1 MLTDITWQEAQSRLL
16 AWAQPL
22 SVEAIPLRHALF
34 HFLNGDVPLQ
44 TVYPAH
50 NLSADHGYAL
60 NFSSLQAA
68 WERNETPRFRFGGN
82 LGGAR
87 SFERQAHRD
96 NAYLVESGTLLP
108 DILDVVVEEEATERN
123 GNELLVHGRPAQYE
137 RMIPK
142 GRFIQRQSRLLEG
155 GRRVGYPGYAA
166 LYSQPISEV
175 NVIRKPTIGSLILG
189 HGLVDA
195 HADKMNESAI
205 PELLSPIASSMSFFW
220 RFTFV
225 PLGVQDAHRAIAE
238 TLFAASDQAEVLL
251 VSGVLST
258 AECRELDKA
267 LDENCKVVIRGLKH
281 PLGGR
286 FCAAQRDHRWIFVLP
301 YHPPFI
307 HALFALIVG
316 PTVIK
321 MLGEPYGWVPMS
333 VGAVAESVEAL
344 APDDDIWVGQERFT
358 RDFTQTPEV
367 KLLTQISS
375 ASLTSLSEGN
385 CLVIP
390 RTGETLLESGMKV
403 NIIRY

>member
-1 MLTDITWQEAQSRLL
+1 M
-16 AWAQPL
+16 AQPL

-34 HFLNGDVPLQ
+34 HFLSGDVPLHA
-44 TVYPAH
+44 VYPAH
-50 NLSADHGYAL
+50 NLAEDHGYAL
-60 NFSSLQAA
+60 NYSALQAA

-87 SFERQAHRD
+87 SFERQAHKD
-96 NAYLVESGTLLP
+96 NAYIVESGTLLP
-108 DILDVVVEEEATERN
+108 DVLDVIVEEESTERS
-123 GNELLVHGRPAQYE
+123 GNELFVHSKPAQYE

-142 GRFIQRQSRLLEG
+142 GRFIPRQARLLEG
-155 GRRVGYPGYAA
+155 GKRVGYPGYAA
-166 LYSQPISEV
+166 LYSQPISDV

-195 HADKMNESAI
+195 HADKLNESAV

-220 RFTFV
+220 RFSFV
-225 PLGVQDAHRAIAE
+225 PLGLQDPHRSIAE
-238 TLFAASDQAEVLL
+238 TMLAASNQAEVLL
-251 VSGVLST
+251 VSGVLSKS
-258 AECRELDKA
+258 ERSELDKA

-333 VGAVAESVEAL
+333 IGNVAESVGAL
-344 APDDDIWVGQERFT
+344 VHDDDIWVGQERFT
-358 RDFTQTPEV
+358 RDFTQMPEV
-367 KLLTQISS
+367 KLLAQISL
-375 ASLTSLSEGN
+375 ATLNTLTEGN

-390 RTGETLLESGMKV
+390 RTGETALETGTKV